1 MSKKA
6 ETLTDCVSGNIDC
19 FAKVSGKSSKT
30 MKFFSDMKLAF
41 NVTYDMVD
49 DETVC
54 LHIWVTEPLGI
65 QEKEVN

>member
-1 MSKKA
+1 MNKKA
-6 ETLTDCVSGNIDC
+6 ESLLDCVSGGIDC
-19 FAKVSGKSSKT
+19 FAKVGEKTSKT
-30 MKFFSDMKLAF
+30 MRFFSDMKLAF

-54 LHIWVTEPLGI
+54 FHIMVAEPLGI

>member
-1 MSKKA
+1 MSI
-6 ETLTDCVSGNIDC
+6 LI
-19 FAKVSGKSSKT
+19 SKT
-30 MKFFSDMKLAF
+30 MKFFSDIKLAF

-54 LHIWVTEPLGI
+54 FHIMVAEPLGI